1 MSNNVSLTDE
11 LTGNTAIQTDH
22 GALGFGDLVVML
34 LDAVLLIYTA
44 WRSYD
49 FLHYRP

>member
-11 LTGNTAIQTDH
+11 LTGNTAVQTDH

-34 LDAVLLIYTA
+34 
-44 WRSYD
+44 WMRSC
-49 FLHYRP
+49 